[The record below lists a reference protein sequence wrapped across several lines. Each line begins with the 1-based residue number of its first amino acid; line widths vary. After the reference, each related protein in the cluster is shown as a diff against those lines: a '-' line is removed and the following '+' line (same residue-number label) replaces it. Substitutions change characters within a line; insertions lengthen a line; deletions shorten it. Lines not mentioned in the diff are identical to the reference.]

1 MRDCASWK
9 LLAVF
14 AAVAL
19 WGQPPSNVK
28 IDSPQA
34 RVLVVTEQ
42 PHHPSALHE
51 HPMNRVM
58 VYLGS
63 GQMLRTTPDGKTQKL
78 GFKAGDVRWSPAE
91 GPHTSEYVIDHP
103 FQLVEIELKNKPE
116 PHVEMPG
123 NDPLKADP
131 KHYSLEFE
139 NDQVRVLRVRFGPHE
154 KGVLHE
160 HKLNHIVV
168 YLTDQAKGKAG
179 EVRLDEPMTHTEENP
194 LDHPVE
200 RIAIDLK

>member
-1 MRDCASWK
+1 MRRSATWN
-9 LLAVF
+9 LV
-14 AAVAL
+14 AALSAIPL
-19 WGQPPSNVK
+19 SGQTPVNVK

-42 PHHPSALHE
+42 PHQPSALHE
-51 HPMNRVM
+51 HPTNRVM
-58 VYLGS
+58 IYLES
-63 GQMLRTTPDGKTQKL
+63 GQMIRTAPGGSVQKL
-78 GFKAGDVRWSPAE
+78 EFKAGDARWSLAE
-91 GPHTSEYVIDHP
+91 GPHTSEFLADRPIRI
-103 FQLVEIELKNKPE
+103 VEIELKNKPQG
-116 PHVEMPG
+116 HMEMSSI
-123 NDPLKADP
+123 DPLKADP

-200 RIAIDLK
+200 RIAVDLK

>member
-1 MRDCASWK
+1 M
-9 LLAVF
+9 
-14 AAVAL
+14 
-19 WGQPPSNVK
+19 K

-58 VYLGS
+58 IYLGS
-63 GQMLRTTPDGKTQKL
+63 GQMIRRMPDGKMQTVE
-78 GFKAGDVRWSPAE
+78 FKAGDVRWSPAE
-91 GPHTSEYVIDHP
+91 GPHTSEYITDHP
-103 FQLVEIELKNKPE
+103 FQLVEIELKNKPQA
-116 PHVEMPG
+116 HIEMPAI
-123 NDPLKADP
+123 DPLQADP

-168 YLTDQAKGKAG
+168 YLTDQAKGKTG

-200 RIAIDLK
+200 RIAVDLK

>member
-1 MRDCASWK
+1 MRK
-9 LLAVF
+9 LLAMF
-14 AAVAL
+14 AAVSLCL
-19 WGQPPSNVK
+19 WCQTPSNVK

-42 PHHPSALHE
+42 PHQLSALHE
-51 HPMNRVM
+51 HSMNRVM
-58 VYLGS
+58 IYLGG
-63 GQMLRTTPDGKTQKL
+63 GQMMRTTPDGKVQKL
-78 GFKAGDVRWSPAE
+78 EFRAGEVRWSPAE
-91 GPHTSEYVIDHP
+91 GPHQTEYIADHP
-103 FQLVEIELKNKPE
+103 FQIVEIELKNKPQASLT
-116 PHVEMPG
+116 MPAI
-123 NDPLKADP
+123 DPLKADP

-168 YLTDQAKGKAG
+168 YLTDQARGKAG

-194 LDHPVE
+194 LDHAVE
-200 RIAIDLK
+200 RIAVDLK

>member
-1 MRDCASWK
+1 MRDFASPK
-9 LLAVF
+9 LLVAL

-19 WGQPPSNVK
+19 WGQAPSNVK

-42 PHHPSALHE
+42 PRHPSALHE

-58 VYLGS
+58 IYLGS
-63 GQMLRTTPDGKTQKL
+63 GQLTRTLSDGKVQKL
-78 GFKAGDVRWSPAE
+78 EFKTGDVRWSPAE
-91 GPHTSEYVIDHP
+91 GLHTSEYIADHP
-103 FQLVEIELKNKPE
+103 FQIVEIELKNKPQ
-116 PHVEMPG
+116 PHIEMPAI
-123 NDPLKADP
+123 DPLKADP

-168 YLTDQAKGKAG
+168 YLTDQAKGKTG